1 MEKKNSIS
9 MYICPQ
15 HSDREGFCIWGMG
28 KAEVFNSP
36 STADH
41 ILGKRLYQLGGGE
54 NEEERIGGKHVH
66 SKHLKRR
73 CIKWGDDEHVEMG
86 VNRGESGFLCNGFSP
101 SMGRSVCARTGMK
114 RHR

>member
-1 MEKKNSIS
+1 
-9 MYICPQ
+9 
-15 HSDREGFCIWGMG
+15 MG
-28 KAEVFNSP
+28 KAEVYNSP

-41 ILGKRLYQLGGGE
+41 ILGKRIYHLGGGE
-54 NEEERIGGKHVH
+54 NEEERIGGIFVH

-73 CIKWGDDEHVEMG
+73 CIKWGDDESVEMG

-101 SMGRSVCARTGMK
+101 STERGVCARAGIK